1 MSNSETTQI
10 KGVVF
15 DLDNTLLDFMKMKQ
29 VAVRSAIR
37 GMIEAGLDIDEKK
50 SFEDIITLYEKIG
63 WENQKVFDV
72 FLENSIGHVDNKF
85 LAAGIVAYRRA
96 REANLLAYPN
106 VNKTLI
112 ELTKL
117 GMKLAV
123 VSDAPSREAWMRIY
137 YLNLYHFFDVVI
149 TFDDSGERK
158 PSAIPFEMA
167 LKKLGL
173 KPQSSLMIGDWPE
186 RDVVG
191 AKKIGMRTAFAV
203 YGDTFGTK
211 VSGADWDIK
220 DISELTRIIKKT
232 NNIV

>member
-1 MSNSETTQI
+1 MDNSLTI
-10 KGVVF
+10 KGVIF
-15 DLDNTLLDFMKMKQ
+15 DLDNTLLDFMKMKE
-29 VAVRSAIR
+29 VAVKSAIK
-37 GMIEAGLDIDEKK
+37 GMIEAGLEIDEIESYK
-50 SFEDIITLYEKIG
+50 DIVSIYEEFG

-72 FLENSIGHVDNKF
+72 FLNKSIGYVDNKF

-106 VNKTLI
+106 VNRTLVS
-112 ELTKL
+112 LTKL
-117 GMKLAV
+117 GIKLAV

-137 YLNLYHFFDVVI
+137 YLNLYHFFDAVI

-158 PSAIPFEMA
+158 PSSKPFEMA
-167 LKKLGL
+167 LNKLQL
-173 KPQSSLMIGDWPE
+173 KAEDSLMIGDWPE

-191 AKKIGMRTAFAV
+191 AKQIGMRTAFAV

-211 VSGADWDIK
+211 NSGADWDIQ
-220 DISELTRIIKKT
+220 DVSEIITIIKKI

>member
-1 MSNSETTQI
+1 MSNSETTPI

-15 DLDNTLLDFMKMKQ
+15 DLDNTLLYFMKMKQ

-37 GMIEAGLDIDEKK
+37 GMIEAGLEIDEKK

-72 FLENSIGHVDNKF
+72 FLENSIGQVDNKF
-85 LAAGIVAYRRA
+85 LAAGVVAYRRA

>member
-1 MSNSETTQI
+1 MSFDKENLI

-37 GMIEAGLDIDEKK
+37 GMIEAGLEIDEDK
-50 SFEDIITLYEKIG
+50 SFDNIISLYEKLVGKI
-63 WENQKVFDV
+63 KR
-72 FLENSIGHVDNKF
+72 FLMFF
-85 LAAGIVAYRRA
+85 LKILLVMLITNFSCWSCCIWRA

-112 ELTKL
+112 DLTKL

-137 YLNLYHFFDVVI
+137 YLNLYHFFDAVI

-158 PSAIPFEMA
+158 PSSVPFEMA
-167 LKKLGL
+167 LK
-173 KPQSSLMIGDWPE
+173 
-186 RDVVG
+186 
-191 AKKIGMRTAFAV
+191 
-203 YGDTFGTK
+203 
-211 VSGADWDIK
+211 
-220 DISELTRIIKKT
+220 
-232 NNIV
+232 N

>member
-1 MSNSETTQI
+1 MSNFETTPI

-37 GMIEAGLDIDEKK
+37 GMIEAGLEIDEKK

-137 YLNLYHFFDVVI
+137 YLNLYHFFDAVI
-149 TFDDSGERK
+149 TFDDSGKRK

-220 DISELTRIIKKT
+220 DIYELTRIIKKT

>member
-1 MSNSETTQI
+1 MNNSLPI
-10 KGVVF
+10 KGVIF
-15 DLDNTLLDFMKMKQ
+15 DLDNTLLDFMKMKE
-29 VAVRSAIR
+29 VAVKSAIR
-37 GMIEAGLDIDEKK
+37 GMIEAGLEIDEVESYK
-50 SFEDIITLYEKIG
+50 DIISIYEEFG

-72 FLENSIGHVDNKF
+72 FLTKSIGYVDNKF

-106 VNKTLI
+106 VNRTLVN
-112 ELTKL
+112 LTKL
-117 GMKLAV
+117 GIKLAV

-137 YLNLYHFFDVVI
+137 YLNLYHFFDAVI

-158 PSAIPFEMA
+158 PSSTPFEMA
-167 LKKLGL
+167 LKKLKL
-173 KPQSSLMIGDWPE
+173 KPQDSLMIGDWPD

-191 AKKIGMRTAFAV
+191 AKQIGMRTAFAV

-211 VSGADWDIK
+211 YSGADWDIQ
-220 DISELTRIIKKT
+220 DISEIITIIKQI

>member
-1 MSNSETTQI
+1 MSNPEVIPI

-29 VAVRSAIR
+29 VAVKSAIR
-37 GMIEAGLDIDEKK
+37 GMIEAGLEIDEKK

-85 LAAGIVAYRRA
+85 LAAGVVAYRRA

-173 KPQSSLMIGDWPE
+173 NPQSSLMIGDWPE

-220 DISELTRIIKKT
+220 DISELTHIIKKT

>member
-1 MSNSETTQI
+1 MSTSEAIPI

-37 GMIEAGLDIDEKK
+37 GMIEAGLEIDEKK

-85 LAAGIVAYRRA
+85 LAAGVVAYRRA

>member
-1 MSNSETTQI
+1 MSFSDRKPI
-10 KGVVF
+10 KGVIF

-29 VAVRSAIR
+29 VAVRSAMR
-37 GMIEAGLDIDEKK
+37 GMIEAGLEIDENE
-50 SFEDIITLYEKIG
+50 SFDNIISLYEKIG

-72 FLENSIGHVDNKF
+72 FLENSIGYVDNKF
-85 LAAGIVAYRRA
+85 LAAGVVAYRRA

-117 GMKLAV
+117 GIKLAV

-137 YLNLYHFFDVVI
+137 YLNLYHFFDAVV
-149 TFDDSGERK
+149 TYDDSGKRK
-158 PSAIPFEMA
+158 PSSVPFKMA
-167 LKKLGL
+167 LQKLEIDSI
-173 KPQSSLMIGDWPE
+173 SSLMIGDWPE

-191 AKKIGMRTAFAV
+191 AKKIGMRTAFAA

-211 VSGADWDIK
+211 NSGADWDVE
-220 DISELTRIIKKT
+220 DISELVTIIKNN
-232 NNIV
+232 NNIE